1 MWCLVACLESVEIGR
16 QPHTLEL
23 RPTHS
28 PSSENGC
35 WIAILVCVC
44 VCVWFH
50 ETKFRS
56 FPPLY
61 VRKKKPFS
69 RVL

>member
-23 RPTHS
+23 RPAHS
-28 PSSENGC
+28 PSSENDC
-35 WIAILVCVC
+35 WIVILVSVCVC
-44 VCVWFH
+44 ACGFVKLNLGLFH
-50 ETKFRS
+50 HYMS
-56 FPPLY
+56 G
-61 VRKKKPFS
+61 KKPFS